1 MKVTSI
7 TVCDDSLWGRVCV
20 CGTRDDSDHRLPS
33 DRFHNRR
40 HVYLHRSL
48 RRIRADRH
56 AHHHRQHHHHQRC
69 SYLDNFFPDNRQ
81 QQDGINQIILEI
93 SQSPTIS
100 MVTPPLVLPPAN
112 NSSRW
117 KSFQGWPC
125 LVLCVLMLAAS
136 VGTRIHHHHHH
147 RHQYSV
153 RCNHDHHPIFSASC
167 RIYSSPL
174 VARVCTQTTSLP
186 SSTSTPSTGN

>member
-93 SQSPTIS
+93 SQSPAIS
-100 MVTPPLVLPPAN
+100 MVTPPPRLTP
-112 NSSRW
+112 SKQFKSMEKFSR
-117 KSFQGWPC
+117 
-125 LVLCVLMLAAS
+125 LA
-136 VGTRIHHHHHH
+136 V
-147 RHQYSV
+147 
-153 RCNHDHHPIFSASC
+153 SC
-167 RIYSSPL
+167 F
-174 VARVCTQTTSLP
+174 VCTHAGGFCRHENPPPPPPP
-186 SSTSTPSTGN
+186 SPVFRTM